1 MISRG
6 GRGDSD
12 GTSPQSEPSTR
23 KQRGLTFFESLESVC
38 SISWVSF
45 IISFMNLNPQR
56 NINKDI
62 FNIQVFLRNVLPM
75 NLLKLQFTSIG
86 PMKFIPQQTK
96 FKILKMG
103 FVFYCQAINKYLH
116 L

>member
-6 GRGDSD
+6 GGGGGGSD

-75 NLLKLQFTSIG
+75 NLLKI
-86 PMKFIPQQTK
+86 
-96 FKILKMG
+96 
-103 FVFYCQAINKYLH
+103 AIYEYWPDEIHSTTNEI
-116 L
+116 